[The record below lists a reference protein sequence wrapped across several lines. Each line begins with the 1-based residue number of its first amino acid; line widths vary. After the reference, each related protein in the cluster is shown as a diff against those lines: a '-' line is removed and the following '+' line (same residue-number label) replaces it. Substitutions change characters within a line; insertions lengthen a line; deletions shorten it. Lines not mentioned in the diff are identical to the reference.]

1 LLALP
6 IVVFSLFVA
15 WFGLSYMAPLAAAT
29 AWFLTWRCARAEQPS
44 VQRTA
49 VCASIALA
57 TLLGL
62 VYPAI
67 GINRLPE
74 TLPADLS
81 TTKVGTWGRPQPGM
95 LSILRER
102 SVRQVNQTD
111 PDLAAFDGYLFAL
124 EGEADAIAQKCKS
137 MNKPCETTAQFASFY
152 SRKAW
157 LRFFKDGIGWPQWK
171 EALAARDPAPL
182 MPRFVCLAIGPAAP
196 SEASK

>member
-1 LLALP
+1 
-6 IVVFSLFVA
+6 
-15 WFGLSYMAPLAAAT
+15 
-29 AWFLTWRCARAEQPS
+29 
-44 VQRTA
+44 
-49 VCASIALA
+49 
-57 TLLGL
+57 
-62 VYPAI
+62 
-67 GINRLPE
+67 
-74 TLPADLS
+74 
-81 TTKVGTWGRPQPGM
+81 
-95 LSILRER
+95 
-102 SVRQVNQTD
+102 VRQLNQTD